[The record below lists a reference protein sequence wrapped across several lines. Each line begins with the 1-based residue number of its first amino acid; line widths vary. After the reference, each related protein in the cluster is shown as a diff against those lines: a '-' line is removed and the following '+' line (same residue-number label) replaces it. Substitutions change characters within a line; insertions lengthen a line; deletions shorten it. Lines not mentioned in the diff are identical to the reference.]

1 MNGRIQIRNMAF
13 HGHHGCYP
21 SERRQGQPFFV
32 DLVLFTDISRAAQ
45 SDRLADTV
53 DYAAAHEICRGIVE
67 GRRARLLET
76 LCGRII
82 AAALRK
88 FPRATRVEVTIRKPA
103 APIAGLLDYV
113 AVEAS
118 KDRPVRLPRSR

>member
-13 HGHHGCYP
+13 HGNHGCHP
-21 SERRQGQPFFV
+21 SERRQGQPFLV
-32 DLVLFTDISRAAQ
+32 DLVLVADISRAAA

-53 DYAAAHEICRGIVE
+53 DYAAAYAICRGIVE
-67 GRRARLLET
+67 GRRVRLLET

-82 AAALRK
+82 AAILRR
-88 FPRATRVEVTIRKPA
+88 FPRVTRVEVTIRKPA

-118 KDRPVRLPRSR
+118 RDRRVRLPRSG